1 MLKKIIIT
9 ESQFRTLIEASNTF
23 DTCRM
28 LISKGYLV
36 HGTNV
41 EFEEFSPDF
50 IKGGSRAR
58 EGYGIYFTD
67 TAYKAEEYGQ
77 IIIATPKNAF
87 NFIELTESVEKGSNL
102 YNQLLG
108 NEENKNKK
116 IELESQIEFL
126 MNDGRYREALNL
138 YDEIDKLGDDDYGV
152 LYGRLREDCLLAI
165 EYYGAK
171 NLGSLQYNL
180 INPNVNLPR
189 LAQALTELGYDGGHY
204 DNVYTIWNFDKL
216 NQNLIKI
223 EKEID

>member
-1 MLKKIIIT
+1 MPKKILIT
-9 ESQFRTLIEASNTF
+9 EHQLNMLVEASNMYN
-23 DTCRM
+23 TCRM

-36 HGTNV
+36 HGTNA
-41 EFEEFSPDF
+41 EFEEFSSEF

-77 IIIATPKNAF
+77 IVKAVPKNVF
-87 NFIELTESVEKGSNL
+87 NFIELTESVEKGSKL
-102 YNQLLG
+102 YNQLFG

-116 IELESQIEFL
+116 KELEYQIEFL

-165 EYYGAK
+165 ESYGAK
-171 NLGSLQYNL
+171 NLGSLQYH
-180 INPNVNLPR
+180 IMNPNVNLPR
-189 LAQALTELGYDGGHY
+189 LAQALTVLGYDGGHY

-216 NQNLIKI
+216 NKNLIKI
-223 EKEID
+223 KNQYE